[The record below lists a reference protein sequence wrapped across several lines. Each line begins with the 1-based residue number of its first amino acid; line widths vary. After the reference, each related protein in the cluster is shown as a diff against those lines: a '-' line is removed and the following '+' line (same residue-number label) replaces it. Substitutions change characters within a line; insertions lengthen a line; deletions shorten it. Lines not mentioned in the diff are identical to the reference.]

1 MTKKELLESKAF
13 QDAPDDAEIRVGVFD
28 EYEMMSYWGNV
39 NKIEYGK
46 DGRIRLS
53 RKEL

>member
-28 EYEMMSYWGNV
+28 DYEMMSYWGSV
-39 NKIEYGK
+39 NKVEYGK
-46 DGRIRLS
+46 DGRIRLYN
-53 RKEL
+53 E